1 MTFIYNDVDG
11 ITVVDGTYK
20 FEDFVGATGG
30 IVESVSANN
39 YLPIRTVANKISL
52 LQGTSLIIDT
62 PAIIHF
68 ANYKPNIKLGSSS
81 GNANL
86 RIGVDEGDDTA
97 IKYIIDGLL
106 DQGNAWDVDEG
117 LFDIRNGSTLEIY
130 GLYTR
135 VRCGLG
141 FGFSGE
147 DDGYLKVKGLLWDA
161 RGATNIPHI
170 RILGAGW
177 DSVNTH
183 FLGCTIFPARAFQRF
198 KNAIIDSVPFA
209 ITMNWGNDTLNNNYI
224 FEDLVVKN
232 ITGGLCL
239 IGTNATTASK
249 GSTIGIRN
257 GDSSID
263 GILNNVVPRST
274 NFNDPRSVGTFIKIS
289 DIDISARD
297 FDTNDTIRF

>member
-1 MTFIYNDVDG
+1 M
-11 ITVVDGTYK
+11 
-20 FEDFVGATGG
+20 
-30 IVESVSANN
+30 
-39 YLPIRTVANKISL
+39 
-52 LQGTSLIIDT
+52 
-62 PAIIHF
+62 
-68 ANYKPNIKLGSSS
+68 
-81 GNANL
+81 
-86 RIGVDEGDDTA
+86 
-97 IKYIIDGLL
+97 
-106 DQGNAWDVDEG
+106 
-117 LFDIRNGSTLEIY
+117 
-130 GLYTR
+130 
-135 VRCGLG
+135 
-141 FGFSGE
+141 
-147 DDGYLKVKGLLWDA
+147 WDA

-263 GILNNVVPRST
+263 GILNECST
-274 NFNDPRSVGTFIKIS
+274 
-289 DIDISARD
+289 
-297 FDTNDTIRF
+297 